1 MHAVPWLHAAPVLP
15 VPRDSMGRDLRLP
28 AVYSNPPRPGFRALR
43 RLVLCGTSF
52 RCAQETRCPDHGDYI
67 ANAGLCGT
75 RTQAIEARLRRPA
88 SPFIGSPLPCLRA
101 SSARIGGLSCFGWT
115 HSPPYGK
122 WREAGL
128 LDDIT
133 ELRTFVNIVGAGSL
147 SAAARQMEL
156 ALSVVS
162 KRLAS
167 LERRAEVR
175 LIARSTRRFA
185 LTEEGQDL
193 YERAQRILAEVDDA
207 EAVLTSGRI
216 EPQGLLRV
224 SAPVAFGRAHVGPV
238 CRRLV
243 SAHPRISVDLWL
255 TDRMVDLIEEGVDVV
270 VRIGPPKDSRLVLR
284 KLIDDYRI
292 VVGAPEYL
300 EHRGTPMTPADLD
313 DHDCVHYR
321 GVGTH
326 WRLVGSDGQAVEV
339 RATSRLRS
347 NSGQVAL
354 DWALAGCGLVMNS
367 WVDVEAELHTG
378 RLVHVLREW
387 RSDPAPVCALFPS
400 SRQLPS
406 RVRLFIDAMADWLG
420 RRGG

>member
-1 MHAVPWLHAAPVLP
+1 ML
-15 VPRDSMGRDLRLP
+15 
-28 AVYSNPPRPGFRALR
+28 N
-43 RLVLCGTSF
+43 
-52 RCAQETRCPDHGDYI
+52 
-67 ANAGLCGT
+67 
-75 RTQAIEARLRRPA
+75 
-88 SPFIGSPLPCLRA
+88 
-101 SSARIGGLSCFGWT
+101 
-115 HSPPYGK
+115 
-122 WREAGL
+122 
-128 LDDIT
+128 DIP
-133 ELRTFVNIVGAGSL
+133 ELRTFVSIVGAGSL
-147 SAAARQMEL
+147 SAAAREMDL

-175 LIARSTRRFA
+175 LIARSTRRLA

-207 EAVLTSGRI
+207 EAILTSGRV

-238 CRRLV
+238 CRDLV
-243 SAHPRISVDLWL
+243 NAYPRISIDLRL
-255 TDRMVDLIEEGVDVV
+255 TDRMVDLIEEGIDVV
-270 VRIGPPKDSRLVLR
+270 VRIGPPRDSRLVMR

-300 EHRGTPMTPADLD
+300 EHRGTPMTPADLE

-326 WRLVGSDGQAVEV
+326 WRLVDSGGQAFEV
-339 RATSRLRS
+339 RAASRLRS

-367 WVDVEAELHTG
+367 WVDVELDVRTG
-378 RLVHVLREW
+378 RLVHVLQGW

-406 RVRLFIDAMADWLG
+406 RVRLFIDAMVDWLNK
-420 RRGG
+420 RGDYIGSA